1 MIKTV
6 FRIILL
12 LFGLFILGWLV
23 FEIRTILLYL
33 AISFV
38 VVLIGRP
45 IMLTLDRVR
54 IRQREIPNAVKAA
67 ITLLIVFT
75 VFGSAL
81 GYFVPAIFAEAELL
95 ANLDVNKITET
106 LAPVLDRLNAL
117 IHMYNVNQEGDVS
130 ETDIVEY
137 IFKSIDLDI
146 LPAVLNSLVGAFGNF
161 LIAAFSV
168 LFISFFFLKDKDL
181 IINLIGLL
189 TPDRMKENVERI
201 RRNVR
206 KTLSRYF
213 VGLIIQVIAI
223 TTCVFIG
230 LSIIGV
236 KNALLIAFFTGVVN
250 LVPYLGPWIGASFG
264 VFILVANNIDASFAS
279 EIQPKLIG
287 LLIVFA
293 STQMI
298 DNYVFQPLIFSNS
311 INAHPLEIFLII
323 LIAGTIG
330 GIGGMVAAIPVYSIL
345 RIIFIEMNKEFG
357 WIASLHRGNS

>member
-1 MIKTV
+1 MIKQV

-12 LFGLFILGWLV
+12 LFGLFVLGWLV
-23 FEIRTILLYL
+23 YEIKTILLYI

-45 IMLTLDRVR
+45 IMLTLDRIS
-54 IRQREIPNAVKAA
+54 IRQKEIPNAIKAA
-67 ITLLIVFT
+67 ITLLVVFM

-81 GYFVPAIFAEAELL
+81 GYFVPAIYEEAGLL
-95 ANLDVNKITET
+95 ANLDVDQITET
-106 LAPVLDRLNAL
+106 LAPVLDQINAMV
-117 IHMYNVNQEGDVS
+117 HRYNVDQEGDVG

-137 IFKSIDLDI
+137 LFKSIDLDI
-146 LPAVLNSLVGAFGNF
+146 LPTVLNSLVGAFGNF

-181 IINLIGLL
+181 VINLISIL
-189 TPDRMKENVERI
+189 TPDQIKANVERI
-201 RRNVR
+201 RVNVR

-230 LSIIGV
+230 LSILGV

-250 LVPYLGPWIGASFG
+250 LIPYLGPWIGASFG
-264 VFILVANNIDASFAS
+264 VFILVANNIDASFAA

-293 STQMI
+293 STQVI

-330 GIGGMVAAIPVYSIL
+330 GIGGMVAAIPAYSIL
-345 RIIFIEMNKEFG
+345 RIVFLEMNKEFG
-357 WIASLHRGNS
+357 WIASLHKSNT